1 MFRRYSLLDSSP
13 PSASL
18 SITPHRPRRR
28 HQSVTHEIAS
38 SAPIL
43 SKPPSPKFVL
53 KPANSLILLPNKAS
67 TSSSWYA
74 RWGSSLRKNLLRRGL
89 SLPVAD
95 PFLEKVSLSDL

>member
-18 SITPHRPRRR
+18 SIAPHRPRRR

-43 SKPPSPKFVL
+43 SKPPSPKNIL
-53 KPANSLILLPNKAS
+53 KPANSLIFL
-67 TSSSWYA
+67 SSKSSNSPSWYS

-89 SLPVAD
+89 S
-95 PFLEKVSLSDL
+95 VSILNVNPELN